1 MAEDLTQQQFQDAL
15 ESRDI
20 IGQAKGVLMVRRRIT
35 AATAFAV
42 LVAISQRTNTR
53 VRLVAEQLIDSLP
66 SADVR

>member
-1 MAEDLTQQQFQDAL
+1 
-15 ESRDI
+15 
-20 IGQAKGVLMVRRRIT
+20 MVRRRIT